1 MTENNQYV
9 QTFGKK
15 KTSIA
20 TALCKPGKGTLRV
33 NGKPVDLVEP
43 APLRMKVLEPILIL
57 GEEQFSKFDIRIRV
71 RGGGRVGQ
79 IYAIR
84 LALCRA
90 LVAFHQKYID
100 EQSKR
105 KLKETILQF
114 DRSLL
119 VPDLRR
125 CEPKHFGGRGARSK
139 KQKSYR

>member
-1 MTENNQYV
+1 MNTKETV

-15 KTSIA
+15 KNAMAVAQCSA
-20 TALCKPGKGTLRV
+20 GSGTIRV
-33 NGKPVDLVEP
+33 NGKPLGLVEP
-43 APLRMKVLEPILIL
+43 EALRIKVVEPILIL
-57 GEEQFSKFDIRIRV
+57 GKERFADLDIRIRV
-71 RGGGRVGQ
+71 TGGGYVSQ

-90 LVAFHQKYID
+90 LVAFHQKFRD

-105 KLKETILQF
+105 EIKEILLQF

-125 CEPKHFGGRGARSK
+125 AEPKHVGGRGARAK

>member
-1 MTENNQYV
+1 
-9 QTFGKK
+9 
-15 KTSIA
+15 
-20 TALCKPGKGTLRV
+20 
-33 NGKPVDLVEP
+33 
-43 APLRMKVLEPILIL
+43 MKVIEPLLIL
-57 GEEQFSKFDIRIRV
+57 GHEQFSKFDIRIRV
-71 RGGGRVGQ
+71 RGGGRVAQ
-79 IYAIR
+79 VYAIR

-105 KLKETILQF
+105 KLKETILQY

-125 CEPKHFGGRGARSK
+125 CEPKHVGGRGARSK

>member
-1 MTENNQYV
+1 M
-9 QTFGKK
+9 
-15 KTSIA
+15 
-20 TALCKPGKGTLRV
+20 
-33 NGKPVDLVEP
+33 
-43 APLRMKVLEPILIL
+43 IL
-57 GEEQFSKFDIRIRV
+57 GHDQFAKFDIRIRV
-71 RGGGRVGQ
+71 RGGGRVSQ

-105 KLKETILQF
+105 KLKETILQY

-125 CEPKHFGGRGARSK
+125 CEPKHVGGRGARAK
-139 KQKSYR
+139 KQKSYRWSKLFRFRIFSF